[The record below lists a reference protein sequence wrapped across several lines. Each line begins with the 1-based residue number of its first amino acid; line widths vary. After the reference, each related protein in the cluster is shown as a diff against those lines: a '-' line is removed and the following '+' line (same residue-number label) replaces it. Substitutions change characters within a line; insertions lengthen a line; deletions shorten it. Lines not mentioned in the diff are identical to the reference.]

1 MGSLMTTEI
10 FARCAENAESQIQL
24 MRDVAESIFKD
35 RTDIIIGVNGSV
47 ARREYT
53 SGSDIDH
60 FFLSTVCDNCNQIN
74 VSDDEKAF
82 REALEKRDLK
92 MPASGGVF
100 EGALYQGQLL
110 YPIGGDA
117 DTNKTLTRRM
127 LFLLEGEW
135 IFNKDGF
142 ENLREKLIAGY
153 ISDSLENEKLALYLL
168 NDIIRYWRT
177 ICIDFEYK
185 TSDGKKSRALRLAK
199 LRMSR
204 MLLCFAGMVAVAEAD
219 DMPPDKKRKRL
230 VELFSQQGIDR
241 LDGILSDKFAS
252 AKLLYGN
259 FLTKLDDPEFR
270 AKLDITG
277 DDGMQTSEFNDM
289 TELAREFK
297 SELVNILLMHY
308 TGCSKIVQAMLL

>member
-1 MGSLMTTEI
+1 MTTEI
-10 FARCAENAESQIQL
+10 FAKCAVSAKSQIQV
-24 MRDVAESIFKD
+24 MRDVASEIFQD

-60 FFLSTVCDNCNQIN
+60 FFLSTVCDRCNQVD

-82 REALEKRDLK
+82 RKSLQQKGLK

-135 IFNKDGF
+135 IFNKNDF
-142 ENLREKLIAGY
+142 ESLREKLISKY
-153 ISDSLENEKLALYLL
+153 ISNNLEDEKLALYLL

-219 DMPPDKKRKRL
+219 DMPPNEKRIRL
-230 VELFSQQGIDR
+230 VELFSMQGIDR
-241 LDGILSDKFAS
+241 LDSVLSDKFSS
-252 AKLLYGN
+252 AKQLYGV
-259 FLTKLDDPEFR
+259 FLTKLDDPVFR
-270 AKLDITG
+270 AKLDLTG
-277 DDGMQTSEFNDM
+277 DDGMKTREFADM
-289 TELAREFK
+289 TELARNFK
-297 SELVNILLMHY
+297 SELVSILLRHY
-308 TGCSKIVQAMLL
+308 GENTKIVHAMLL